1 LKYFTYDQLLRFNRS
16 SVKAGK
22 NRNFNWRRV
31 NKQVKVLARELNREK
46 EEIVFPVVMALI
58 HNDKEMRTQI
68 AFGEDA
74 LWLDISFKQFAQ
86 LQDADNGEETQV
98 VKSGY

>member
-1 LKYFTYDQLLRFNRS
+1 
-16 SVKAGK
+16 
-22 NRNFNWRRV
+22 
-31 NKQVKVLARELNREK
+31 
-46 EEIVFPVVMALI
+46 MALI

-86 LQDADNGEETQV
+86 LQDVNNGEETQILTV
-98 VKSGY
+98 